1 MYILNGIVSVLG
13 LIVCGYSI
21 AKKDKMDAFIN
32 GLFGIL
38 NFLYVVLYVAMR

>member
-21 AKKDKMDAFIN
+21 AKNNKMDALIN

-38 NFLYVVLYVAMR
+38 NFLYVAMI